1 MNEIIRTDSMPVH
14 EVNNIRTPDTI
25 ATEINLIVQK
35 TKEVVLSAA
44 IEIGKRLV
52 EVKELVKH
60 GEWEQWLQDNVN
72 YSQSTAN
79 NLMAVYREYGSDQ
92 QSLFDRMN
100 AAAIENLSYSKAVA
114 LLVLPREQREEF
126 LEQNPVEDMSTRE
139 LQAAIKRAQEAEEQ
153 LDTAITE
160 RQKYQQIANEEMARA
175 NKAASQNNML
185 NSQMKDMESKL
196 KAAMKASDVLA
207 KVKKEQMEAEAKIKQ
222 MKNQIKALEAK
233 QNQPDQQTLDRLSA
247 EAEEKAKAA
256 NQRELDKLQAQ
267 LEEAQK
273 EKEQITKRL
282 ATMGSEEMI
291 QAKLLVQ
298 QIQDSFN
305 RLCGL
310 NALLAN
316 KGDIENS
323 NKLKNVIRN
332 LCKKIPENL
341 EG

>member
-52 EVKELVKH
+52 EAKELVKH

-79 NLMAVYREYGSDQ
+79 NLMAVYREFGSDQ

-100 AAAIENLSYSKAVA
+100 NQTIENLSYSKAVA

-153 LDTAITE
+153 LDTAIEE
-160 RQKYQQIANEEMARA
+160 RQKYQKLAGDEMARA
-175 NKAASQNNML
+175 DKLTSENNALNIKVRGMEQRLDSAKKVVDELERTKEAKKKA
-185 NSQMKDMESKL
+185 D
-196 KAAMKASDVLA
+196 A
-207 KVKKEQMEAEAKIKQ
+207 KVEK

-282 ATMGSEEMI
+282 ATMGSKEMI

-305 RLCGL
+305 RLYGL
-310 NALLAN
+310 IALLSN

>member
-35 TKEVVLSAA
+35 TKEVFLSAA

-52 EVKELVKH
+52 EAKELVKH

-100 AAAIENLSYSKAVA
+100 AKAIENLSYSKAVA

-126 LEQNPVEDMSTRE
+126 MEQNPVEDMSTRE

-175 NKAASQNNML
+175 NKAASQNNLL
-185 NSQMKDMESKL
+185 NNQMKDMESKL
-196 KAAMKASDVLA
+196 KAAMRDSDALTKAQEAKKKADA
-207 KVKKEQMEAEAKIKQ
+207 KVEK
-222 MKNQIKALEAK
+222 MKNQIKELEAK

-256 NQRELDKLQAQ
+256 NQQELDKLQAQ
-267 LEEAQK
+267 LEEAQR
-273 EKEQITKRL
+273 EKEQISKRL

-310 NALLAN
+310 IALLSN
-316 KGDIENS
+316 KGDTENS

-332 LCKKIPENL
+332 LCNKILENL
-341 EG
+341 GD

>member
-1 MNEIIRTDSMPVH
+1 MNEIIKTETMPVH
-14 EVNNIRTPDTI
+14 EVSNIRTPDTI

-52 EVKELVKH
+52 EAKELVKH

-79 NLMAVYREYGSDQ
+79 NLMAVYREFGSDQ
-92 QSLFDRMN
+92 MSLFDRMN
-100 AAAIENLSYSKAVA
+100 AKTIENLSYSKAVA

-126 LEQNPVEDMSTRE
+126 MDQNPVEEMSTRE

-153 LDTAITE
+153 LDTDITE
-160 RQKYQQIANEEMARA
+160 RQKFQKLAGDEMARA
-175 NKAASQNNML
+175 DKLTSENNYLNIQVNGMKQQLEAAKKDAEALTKAQEA
-185 NSQMKDMESKL
+185 KK
-196 KAAMKASDVLA
+196 KADA
-207 KVKKEQMEAEAKIKQ
+207 KVEK
-222 MKNQIKALEAK
+222 MKNQIKELEAK

-256 NQRELDKLQAQ
+256 NQQELEKLQAQ
-267 LEEAQK
+267 LEEAQR

-305 RLCGL
+305 RLMGL
-310 NALLAN
+310 IALLKN
-316 KGDIENS
+316 KGDSES
-323 NKLKNVIRN
+323 AAKLKNVVRN
-332 LCKKIPENL
+332 FCKKMIESVG
-341 EG
+341 E